1 MELFS
6 IIKSSVEIIYS
17 KYDFILVGSRPLIN
31 VVKNRF
37 NGRIIYFPNWAD
49 KIIEDNK
56 IDDEDI
62 FSMNTEKFN
71 IVYTGNIGK
80 AQDFESLIKTIGNV
94 QENIHWTFVGDGRF
108 KSQFKR
114 LIEYNNL
121 TTKVTFIDQVN
132 INLIPS
138 IANKADALFLSL
150 KSDEIF
156 SKTVPAKLQVYM
168 ALGKPII
175 GMLNGEG
182 ARLIN
187 EADCGTVEENYNYEE
202 LAKKII
208 YPFIGNFMNEN
219 DLSKII
225 DKSYSVF
232 RKKNVVDL
240 VKVGDRSVLE
250 LFHGPTLAFKDV
262 AMQLLGNF
270 YEYYLNNENEKLNIV
285 VATSGDTGAA
295 AIDAIKGKKNINIF
309 VLHPHNRVSPVQR
322 KLMTTGKEQNV
333 FNIAING
340 SFDDCQNLVKLMF
353 ADKNFSQDIKMS
365 GVNSINWARI
375 IAQSVYY
382 FYSYFLVED
391 NKQPINFSV
400 PTGNFGDVYAGYLA
414 KKMGLPINK
423 LIVATNQNDILHRA
437 ISKGSYEVE
446 KVHETISPSMDIQIA
461 SNFER
466 LLYDLNDGD
475 DIQTAEVMKN
485 IKENGKYIIDQK
497 KSNIINN
504 NFLSSRMSEEEVLK
518 TINTVYEKYSIVLD
532 PHSAIGYGA
541 FDKINLNGNNI
552 VLATAHPCKFPDAI
566 KKAINLKADL
576 PEELMFVLNEEEKF
590 DIIDNDVDKVK
601 KHIKERIQ

>member
-1 MELFS
+1 MKYISTRNSSKTFEFKDVFIKGLADDGGLF
-6 IIKSSVEIIYS
+6 IPK
-17 KYDFILVGSRPLIN
+17 
-31 VVKNRF
+31 
-37 NGRIIYFPNWAD
+37 
-49 KIIEDNK
+49 
-56 IDDEDI
+56 
-62 FSMNTEKFN
+62 
-71 IVYTGNIGK
+71 
-80 AQDFESLIKTIGNV
+80 SLIK
-94 QENIHWTFVGDGRF
+94 F
-108 KSQFKR
+108 S
-114 LIEYNNL
+114 
-121 TTKVTFIDQVN
+121 
-132 INLIPS
+132 
-138 IANKADALFLSL
+138 
-150 KSDEIF
+150 KSDIDEF
-156 SKTVPAKLQVYM
+156 KD
-168 ALGKPII
+168 
-175 GMLNGEG
+175 LN
-182 ARLIN
+182 
-187 EADCGTVEENYNYEE
+187 YQE

-340 SFDDCQNLVKLMF
+340 NFDDCQNLVKLMF

-497 KSNIINN
+497 KLNIINN

-518 TINTVYEKYSIVLD
+518 TINTVYEKYSVVLD

-601 KHIKERIQ
+601 KHIKERI

>member
-1 MELFS
+1 MKYISTRNSSKTFEFKDVFIKGLADDGGLF
-6 IIKSSVEIIYS
+6 IPKS
-17 KYDFILVGSRPLIN
+17 
-31 VVKNRF
+31 F
-37 NGRIIYFPNWAD
+37 N
-49 KIIEDNK
+49 K
-56 IDDEDI
+56 
-62 FSMNTEKFN
+62 FS
-71 IVYTGNIGK
+71 
-80 AQDFESLIKTIGNV
+80 
-94 QENIHWTFVGDGRF
+94 
-108 KSQFKR
+108 
-114 LIEYNNL
+114 
-121 TTKVTFIDQVN
+121 
-132 INLIPS
+132 
-138 IANKADALFLSL
+138 
-150 KSDEIF
+150 KSDIDEF
-156 SKTVPAKLQVYM
+156 KD
-168 ALGKPII
+168 
-175 GMLNGEG
+175 LN
-182 ARLIN
+182 
-187 EADCGTVEENYNYEE
+187 YQE

-295 AIDAIKGKKNINIF
+295 AIDAIKGKKNVNIF
-309 VLHPHNRVSPVQR
+309 VLHPHNKVSSVQR

-340 SFDDCQNLVKLMF
+340 NFDDCQNLVKSMF
-353 ADKNFSQDIKMS
+353 ADKNFSRDIKMS

-446 KVHETISPSMDIQIA
+446 KVFETISPSMDIQIA

-466 LLYDLNDGD
+466 LIYDLNKGD
-475 DIQTAEVMKN
+475 DIQTINTMKE
-485 IKENGKYIIDQK
+485 IKEKGKYTIDQK
-497 KSNIINN
+497 KLDEINI
-504 NFLSSRMSEEEVLK
+504 NFLSSRMSEDEVLK
-518 TINTVYEKYSIVLD
+518 TIKSVYEKFNIVLD

-541 FDKINLNGNNI
+541 FDKTNLSGNNI

-566 KKAINLKADL
+566 KNATNITAEL
-576 PEELMFVLNEEEKF
+576 PEELMFIINEKENY
-590 DIIDNDVDKVK
+590 DIIDNNVDKVK
-601 KHIKERIQ
+601 QHIKDRI

>member
-1 MELFS
+1 MKYISTRNSSKTFEFKDVFIKGLADDGGLF
-6 IIKSSVEIIYS
+6 IPKS
-17 KYDFILVGSRPLIN
+17 
-31 VVKNRF
+31 F
-37 NGRIIYFPNWAD
+37 N
-49 KIIEDNK
+49 K
-56 IDDEDI
+56 
-62 FSMNTEKFN
+62 FS
-71 IVYTGNIGK
+71 
-80 AQDFESLIKTIGNV
+80 
-94 QENIHWTFVGDGRF
+94 
-108 KSQFKR
+108 
-114 LIEYNNL
+114 
-121 TTKVTFIDQVN
+121 
-132 INLIPS
+132 
-138 IANKADALFLSL
+138 
-150 KSDEIF
+150 KSDIDEF
-156 SKTVPAKLQVYM
+156 KD
-168 ALGKPII
+168 
-175 GMLNGEG
+175 LN
-182 ARLIN
+182 
-187 EADCGTVEENYNYEE
+187 YQE

-340 SFDDCQNLVKLMF
+340 SFDDCQNLVKSMF